1 MANIYSVKSGLASD
15 PTVWSGSAVPVVGDR
30 VLIMASHVVELD
42 GTYEWGDDSTA
53 TATIVINGVSTTK
66 SITVAGTLSHSRT
79 VSSSLA
85 CRGHFHL
92 LNTGTHDIGTAA
104 SPILLPVT
112 ATILLNQSAVMAN
125 NKYGYEGQARCKFSA
140 YGSPKVR
147 VAKLTEAVIAGANS
161 IKVSQAEGWQP
172 GDYIVLSQT
181 DVTNT
186 LRQDLAVIAPGYSPG
201 SLTIPLVANLTFS
214 HSLACVVGN
223 LTSNVTIKS
232 SNPSFESGSFHLLG
246 DNTSVANSR
255 NMRYAAFDDIGG
267 VYPAYGVS
275 FRFSANYSST
285 NWTQPYGELKD
296 LAIVRRRP
304 RGTMVQTDNCSAA
317 TPIHFVDCVFA
328 QVDPTEAYSAD
339 HNVSVHTR
347 FTRCYHFGVTMSF
360 GGAGDMEYIDCHL
373 LARGRDS
380 ITTNKGLAALVT
392 GLKLGGW
399 CTGYGVVGH
408 FNGQAYCNDLVFED
422 CDFGVTYPIQS
433 GLPMFYMQSLD
444 ARQAIVARDC
454 LFSPSITEP
463 AVSSM
468 NCLSAESYIRIINKN
483 KDATSQQE
491 YRRSGVYKRDNAV
504 VFRGTSSLSMRP
516 NAVDRVCSRTQAV
529 PCGAGQSVRVVG
541 YLKMDTAYLNA
552 GNCNAPTVT
561 LSGLGATPE
570 VFTADLNTDWQKF
583 DLSATN
589 GSSFD
594 GNFSLTT
601 SATPK
606 AVATGTIYLDGVPD
620 SPFVTKVRHFGFLFD
635 ESSPVRTI
643 NPVVQVSEAVAA
655 AYTGVTISPAAPKI
669 TVTVGGSADT
679 WRKVYDYYQAWACL
693 NLASAA
699 LLTSA
704 DGINFTLPLTCKIE
718 WDGMPINGTL
728 NGGWLQLPAPGVH
741 SYSLSGSKI
750 EFMGAGTY
758 DMSNS
763 KFSGTVEFVNT
774 SGGAVTV
781 QTPIGINYTNTGP
794 DVTVVLPS
802 SNVFITAPSLI
813 SGSRVQLYNITDGV
827 EMVNTVLAGDGLSY
841 ELPFVEVKVVRLRSD
856 HASKLPLETIGVLAS
871 AGLTFLDVQSEDNVY
886 LGNGVDGSLVTEFA
900 PDGPNIQVDINDVDG
915 VTDVVRLYAWL
926 QWYMTT
932 EEGVRSVFFGSV
944 SAIDTANYVID
955 QAKANIKLDNISPT
969 PLRVIGGNLTRR
981 DGSTVIAASSG
992 SIQMDPGKAYV
1003 VETGVS
1009 GLTTT
1014 EANMINQISALALE
1028 TTAQAAAKNA
1038 ALAAALSA

>member
-1 MANIYSVKSGLASD
+1 M
-15 PTVWSGSAVPVVGDR
+15 
-30 VLIMASHVVELD
+30 
-42 GTYEWGDDSTA
+42 
-53 TATIVINGVSTTK
+53 
-66 SITVAGTLSHSRT
+66 VA
-79 VSSSLA
+79 
-85 CRGHFHL
+85 
-92 LNTGTHDIGTAA
+92 
-104 SPILLPVT
+104 
-112 ATILLNQSAVMAN
+112 
-125 NKYGYEGQARCKFSA
+125 NKYGYEGTQLCKFSA

-147 VAKLTEAVIAGANS
+147 VAKLVEVAIAGANS
-161 IKVSQAEGWQP
+161 IKVDQASGWQP
-172 GDYIVLSQT
+172 GDSIVLSQT
-181 DVTNT
+181 DLTSN
-186 LRQDLAVIAPGYSPG
+186 LRQDIAVIAPGYVPG
-201 SLTIPLVANLTFS
+201 GLTVPLVGTLTYP
-214 HSLACVVGN
+214 HSLECVVGN
-223 LTSNVTIKS
+223 LTSNVTFKAAVGAFGGGAFHIQGGQFS
-232 SNPSFESGSFHLLG
+232 TPS
-246 DNTSVANSR
+246 SR
-255 NMRYAAFDDIGG
+255 NLRHVAFEDLGG

-275 FRFSANYSST
+275 FRYAANYSST
-285 NWTQPYGELKD
+285 NWPQPYGELRD
-296 LAIVRRRP
+296 LAITRRQP
-304 RGTMVQTDNCSAA
+304 QGPIVQTENCSAT
-317 TPIHFVDCVFA
+317 TPMEFVDCVFA
-328 QVDPTEAYSAD
+328 HVHPTEAYSAD
-339 HNVSVHTR
+339 VNVANHTR
-347 FTRCYHFGVTMSF
+347 FTRCYHFGVSISF
-360 GGAGDMEYIDCHL
+360 GGQTDVSYIDCHL
-373 LARGRDS
+373 LARGRDN
-380 ITTNKGLAALVT
+380 ITTSKGMSSLVR
-392 GLKLGGW
+392 GLKMGGW
-399 CTGYGVVGH
+399 NTNYGVITH
-408 FNGQAYCNDLVFED
+408 FNAQANCNDLIIED
-422 CDFGVTYPIQS
+422 CEFGVTYPLQP
-433 GLPMFYMQSLD
+433 GAPVFYMQSLD
-444 ARQAIVARDC
+444 ARITTTATNCSFGASVIE
-454 LFSPSITEP
+454 PS
-463 AVSSM
+463 VNSM
-468 NCLSAESYIRIINKN
+468 NCLSTESYVRIVNKN
-483 KDATSQQE
+483 KDPLQQFEYKKQGVTSRNNSVA
-491 YRRSGVYKRDNAV
+491 Y
-504 VFRGTSSLSMRP
+504 RGTSSLSMRP
-516 NAVDRVCSRTQAV
+516 NAVGRVCERNQPIACST
-529 PCGAGQSVRVVG
+529 GSSVRVVG
-541 YLKMDTAYLNA
+541 YVKMDTIYLN
-552 GNCNAPTVT
+552 GNDCTAPTVT
-561 LSGLGATPE
+561 LSGLGAPPALYTM
-570 VFTADLNTDWQKF
+570 ALNTNWQFF
-583 DLSATN
+583 DFTIANNS
-589 GSSFD
+589 GSD
-594 GNFSLTT
+594 GFFVLTF

-606 AVATGTIYLDGVPD
+606 SVATGTVYMDGVPD
-620 SPFVTKVRHFGFLFD
+620 APFVTKVRHYGFLFN
-635 ESSPVRTI
+635 ESSPIRTV
-643 NPVVQVSEAVAA
+643 NTVTQANEATAA
-655 AYTGVTISPAAPKI
+655 AYTGVTISPTAPKI

-693 NLASAA
+693 NLASAV

-886 LGNGVDGSLVTEFA
+886 LSNGVDGSLVTEFA